1 MKHHPENENGRS
13 ANVLQFIFQ
22 TKLFSLALT
31 YDPDTLKTTAL
42 LLGLKED
49 EILEIF
55 TRLHIMAKSIF
66 TPMVVVDVII
76 DVVAERL
83 NNNVHLSHKEL
94 NRVKKQIGLGKT
106 QSKTM
111 MEKFQPEILVSSEP
125 NDIVVISRDL
135 TNVATKQA
143 QFLHQAEVLLS
154 VSEYLNEASD
164 LCLEKSLKRFQS
176 DLKKRNILLRH
187 MIAYKIRYIKSTIA
201 RVNLLSRRA
210 AAYVQ
215 IVRKWTY

>member
-135 TNVATKQA
+135 TNVATNKLSFFTKQKC
-143 QFLHQAEVLLS
+143 
-154 VSEYLNEASD
+154 Y
-164 LCLEKSLKRFQS
+164 
-176 DLKKRNILLRH
+176 
-187 MIAYKIRYIKSTIA
+187 
-201 RVNLLSRRA
+201 
-210 AAYVQ
+210 
-215 IVRKWTY
+215 